1 MAVKSGYVSIVGRPN
16 AGKSTLMNA
25 FLDFKLSAVSK
36 KVQTTRNKIQ
46 GILTGKDHQIIFV
59 DTPGV
64 LEPKYEMQQYMKK
77 EIKTSFKD
85 TDLVLYLIDG
95 ANIVMKDLLKIEKD
109 YKKDFDRQKRI
120 IVLNKCDR
128 LSEEQIFDKIATL
141 KQELGVKDII
151 TVSAVT
157 KLNLDVLKNV
167 IIENLPE
174 GDFYYDNDT
183 LTDKPEKFFVSEII
197 REKIL
202 ELYEEE
208 IPYSVHV
215 EVREFKIRPDNQKDF
230 INADIILERET
241 QKMIILGKRGEMIK
255 KLGELA
261 RKDIEVFVDKEVYLQ
276 LFVKVRKDWRKDHR
290 FLKNIF

>member
-1 MAVKSGYVSIVGRPN
+1 MTIKSGYVSIVGRPN

-25 FLDFKLSAVSK
+25 FLDFKLSAVSR

-95 ANIVMKDLLKIEKD
+95 SNIVMKDLQKIEKD
-109 YKKDFDRQKRI
+109 YKKDFARQKRI
-120 IVLNKCDR
+120 IALNKCDK

-141 KQELGVKDII
+141 KQELGIKDII
-151 TVSAVT
+151 TVSAAT

-202 ELYEEE
+202 EMYEEE

-215 EVREFKIRPDNQKDF
+215 DVREFKVRDEDQKDY

-261 RKDIEVFVDKEVYLQ
+261 RTEIEEFIGKEVYLK

>member
-25 FLDFKLSAVSK
+25 FLDFKLSAVSR

-157 KLNLDVLKNV
+157 KLNLDILKNV

-202 ELYEEE
+202 ELYDEE

-215 EVREFKIRPDNQKDF
+215 EVREFKVRPDNQKDY

-261 RKDIEVFVDKEVYLQ
+261 RKDIEIFVDKEVYLE

>member
-1 MAVKSGYVSIVGRPN
+1 MITKSGYVSIIGRPN

-46 GILTGKDHQIIFV
+46 GILTGKDYQIIFV

-64 LEPKYEMQQYMKK
+64 LEPKYEMQRYMKK
-77 EIKTSFKD
+77 EIRSSFKE

-95 ANIVMKDLLKIEKD
+95 MNIVMNDLKKIEL
-109 YKKDFDRQKRI
+109 DFIREFSSFKRI
-120 IVLNKCDR
+120 VVLNKCDI
-128 LSEEQIFDKIATL
+128 LKQEQITDKIATL
-141 KQELGVKDII
+141 KQEFKFDEII
-151 TVSAVT
+151 PISAAS
-157 KLNLDVLKNV
+157 KLNLDLLKLKL
-167 IIENLPE
+167 IEHLPE
-174 GDFYYDNDT
+174 GDFFYDNDT
-183 LTDKPEKFFVSEII
+183 LTDRPEKFFVSEII

-215 EVREFKIRPDNQKDF
+215 EVREFKVREESQKDF

-261 RKDIEVFVDKEVYLQ
+261 RKDIEVFLGKEVFLK

-290 FLKNIF
+290 FLKDIF

>member
-25 FLDFKLSAVSK
+25 FLDFKLSAVSR

-46 GILTGKDHQIIFV
+46 GILTGEDHQIIFV

-77 EIKTSFKD
+77 EIKLSFKD

-95 ANIVMKDLLKIEKD
+95 ANIVMKDLIKIEKD

-120 IVLNKCDR
+120 VVLNKCDR
-128 LSEEQIFDKIATL
+128 LSEDQIFDKIATL
-141 KQELGVKDII
+141 KQDIGFKDIL

-174 GDFYYDNDT
+174 GEFFYDNDT

-215 EVREFKIRPDNQKDF
+215 EVREFKVRDDDQKDY

-261 RKDIEVFVDKEVYLQ
+261 RVDIETFIGKEVYLK

>member
-25 FLDFKLSAVSK
+25 FLDFKLSAVSR

-157 KLNLDVLKNV
+157 KLNLDILKNV

-215 EVREFKIRPDNQKDF
+215 EVREFKIRPDNQKDY

-241 QKMIILGKRGEMIK
+241 QKMILLGKRGEMIK

-261 RKDIEVFVDKEVYLQ
+261 RKDIEVFVDKEVYLE

>member
-25 FLDFKLSAVSK
+25 FLDFKLSAVSR

-95 ANIVMKDLLKIEKD
+95 ANIVMKDLQKIEKD

-157 KLNLDVLKNV
+157 KLNLDILKNV

-215 EVREFKIRPDNQKDF
+215 EVREFKVRDEDQKDY
-230 INADIILERET
+230 INADIVLERET
-241 QKMIILGKRGEMIK
+241 QKIIVLGKRGEMIK

-261 RKDIEVFVDKEVYLQ
+261 RTDIEAFVGKEVYLK

>member
-25 FLDFKLSAVSK
+25 FLDFKLSAVSR

-46 GILTGKDHQIIFV
+46 GILTGNDHQIIFV

-95 ANIVMKDLLKIEKD
+95 ANIVMKDLQKIEKD

-120 IVLNKCDR
+120 IILNKCDR

-157 KLNLDVLKNV
+157 KLNLDILKNV

-174 GDFYYDNDT
+174 GEFYYDNET

-215 EVREFKIRPDNQKDF
+215 EVREFKVRDEDQKDY

-241 QKMIILGKRGEMIK
+241 QKIIVLGKRGEMIK

-261 RKDIEVFVDKEVYLQ
+261 RTDIEAFVGKEVYLK

>member
-25 FLDFKLSAVSK
+25 FLDFKLSAVSR

-95 ANIVMKDLLKIEKD
+95 ANIVMKDLQKIEKD

-120 IVLNKCDR
+120 VVLNKCDR

-157 KLNLDVLKNV
+157 KLNLDILKNV

-215 EVREFKIRPDNQKDF
+215 EVREFKVRDEDQKDY

-241 QKMIILGKRGEMIK
+241 QKIIVLGKRGERIK

-261 RKDIEVFVDKEVYLQ
+261 RIDIEAFVGKEVYLK